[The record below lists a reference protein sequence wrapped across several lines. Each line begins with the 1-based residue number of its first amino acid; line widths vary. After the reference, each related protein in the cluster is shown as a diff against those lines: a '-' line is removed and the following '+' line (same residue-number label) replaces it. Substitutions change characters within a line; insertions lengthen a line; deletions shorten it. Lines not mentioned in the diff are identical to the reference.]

1 MRISDWSSDVC
12 SSDLANAR
20 PRDPEIDART
30 SPVPPLSE
38 AFAANRPIVS
48 GPCRRPIPVASAS
61 IVVPAGSSTVTK
73 SSLPR
78 LSVASPSRA
87 REIELPLDPLI
98 VALGPEAQRAREP
111 SARHVERACEPA
123 RHDIE
128 RARRMRAADI
138 ERGDRDP
145 ALPARRQQDRT
156 VARERPQ
163 PRLPLGGI
171 IEPLRGGVEMPGH
184 VLQPQRRI

>member
-1 MRISDWSSDVC
+1 MLPATTGIYT
-12 SSDLANAR
+12 LIHTH
-20 PRDPEIDART
+20 PRT
-30 SPVPPLSE
+30 
-38 AFAANRPIVS
+38 
-48 GPCRRPIPVASAS
+48 
-61 IVVPAGSSTVTK
+61 
-73 SSLPR
+73 
-78 LSVASPSRA
+78 
-87 REIELPLDPLI
+87 
-98 VALGPEAQRAREP
+98 VALPITRQP
-111 SARHVERACEPA
+111 SATHVERAGTPA
-123 RHDIE
+123 RLDSE

-184 VLQPQRRI
+184 VLQPQRRIGRVEMQVERSEEHTSESSH